1 VGLFLTFFTF
11 STKLFLGFVT
21 YLPKVQKIANKNF
34 CPSDRF
40 IIGHDFLGHALYKG
54 PKFFIHNM
62 DFMGIKR
69 CRILCRFTYLSDK
82 MHLKKVIQEK
92 RISLPHKGPLFT
104 DENLYPGISFLG
116 AFSFIFITMERYVTN
131 LRGTFVLVP
140 ISTHPTAHTASGA

>member
-1 VGLFLTFFTF
+1 
-11 STKLFLGFVT
+11 
-21 YLPKVQKIANKNF
+21 
-34 CPSDRF
+34 
-40 IIGHDFLGHALYKG
+40 
-54 PKFFIHNM
+54 
-62 DFMGIKR
+62 MGIKR